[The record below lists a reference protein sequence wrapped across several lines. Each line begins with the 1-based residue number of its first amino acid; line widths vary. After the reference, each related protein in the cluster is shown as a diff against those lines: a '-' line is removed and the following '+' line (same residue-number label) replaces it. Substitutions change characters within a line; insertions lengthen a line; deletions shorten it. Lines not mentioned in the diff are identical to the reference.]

1 MNPDRWGRI
10 EELFGTLIELPEENR
25 QRALAEVED
34 ADLRAEVGALLTT
47 HERLLSGDDGFLE
60 GLDSAH
66 ASALLER
73 FPAPGDDPST
83 IGRYRI
89 VRRLARGGMGVVY
102 EAHDPGLDR
111 PVALK
116 LLPAHANANPASVR
130 RLGDEARTASALDHP
145 NIQTVYE
152 IGETEDGRVFI
163 AMAYYGGSTLRDR
176 ITRGPMPVDEAIE
189 LASQLARGLSAAHR
203 AGVVHRDIKPE
214 NLLVTGDGVLKIVD
228 FGVAKVMEEGVASA
242 DLPLGTAAYMSP
254 EQTRGEPLD
263 HRTDLWSA
271 GVVLYEMLAAARPF
285 GGEGQALIHAIRHDP
300 PRPLTG
306 RRDLPSSLV
315 SIVERCLEK
324 DRGRRFESADAL
336 AESLQDGSRSRPRRH
351 RARVAVAAGLP
362 LILAAAL
369 FLRGEGDVAAPVVE
383 AEAAPAIAVLP
394 FEVRGEDLDIW
405 REGMIDL
412 LSVNLDGATGLR
424 AIDTRTV
431 LAGWRK
437 AEAAGDKRGLDG
449 ALDVAHGTGA
459 RYAVMG
465 SVVSSGP
472 VIRLGARIYSLE
484 DRRSLGSF
492 VVEGSPDSLFSLVDR
507 LSIEVLAAIWQGQE
521 RPGADVDLTRIT
533 TASLP
538 ALKAYLEGESLL
550 RRSDFSAAVAAYE
563 RAIAADSTFA
573 FALHHLGFAYGW
585 VGDERQNQSHQR
597 AWRHADRLPEREAL
611 LLRGVLEWSNRVS
624 ELPSVIALFEEATQ
638 RYPDDVEA
646 WYYLGDA
653 YVHGGEQVLATQDQ
667 GERAFRRAVDLDPG
681 FAPAYIHLV
690 TNAFVY
696 RPDSARA
703 ARLIETF
710 HRLAFETSSD
720 QENRIGFGLAFG
732 DSIRRRLARAALD
745 TLEPRSRV
753 WISDGYLD
761 HPKFWR
767 WQREVIEQ
775 GPLQDTPQERLLAIR
790 RFQNSVAQGL
800 VRAALEE
807 LLDPLVSAG
816 MRAGVRYTIQ
826 AAGLPMPGVDLDRE
840 LALPRGDSLLHDTGQ
855 TLVWFYAG
863 AYAADESQWEDHA
876 AAVARLRVFADRLL
890 AEGDSANARFAAG
903 AALALSGRGLW
914 RRGETERALSIL
926 IEGQRQATW
935 ATSASRETLN
945 GTIRWWIGELLL
957 ELDRPREAARF
968 FESFWH
974 DPWAAERLGPI
985 YERLGD
991 HAKAREAYALVATAW
1006 RSADPELQPRAQ
1018 TARAAAQRL
1027 TAPVKR

>member
-1 MNPDRWGRI
+1 MSPSRWERI
-10 EELFGTLIELPEENR
+10 EELFGALFELPGEDR

-34 ADLRAEVGALLTT
+34 ADIRAEVSALLTT
-47 HERLLSGDDGFLE
+47 HERLLSGDDSFLA
-60 GLDSAH
+60 GLDSTR

-73 FPAPGDDPST
+73 SPDPEEDPST
-83 IGRYRI
+83 IGRYRT

-102 EAHDPGLDR
+102 EAHDPRLDR
-111 PVALK
+111 PVAIK
-116 LLPAHANANPASVR
+116 LLPPHANADPAAVR
-130 RLGDEARTASALDHP
+130 RLGHEARTASALDHP

-176 ITRGPMPVDEAIE
+176 IIRGPMPVDEAIE

-242 DLPLGTAAYMSP
+242 GLPVGTAAYMSP
-254 EQTRGEPLD
+254 EQTHGEPLD

-271 GVVLYEMLAAARPF
+271 GVTLYEMLAAARPF

-300 PRPLTG
+300 PWPLAE
-306 RRDLPSSLV
+306 RRDVPAPLV

-324 DRGRRFESADAL
+324 DRDRRFESADAL
-336 AESLQDGSRSRPRRH
+336 AESLRAGPRSRPRRR
-351 RARVAVAAGLP
+351 RARIAAAAAVP

-369 FLRGEGDVAAPVVE
+369 FLRGDADVAAPLGEGV
-383 AEAAPAIAVLP
+383 AAPAVAILP
-394 FEVRGEDLDIW
+394 FEVRGEDLDMW

-437 AEAAGDKRGLDG
+437 AEAAGSMRGLDG
-449 ALDVAHGTGA
+449 ALDVARGTGA
-459 RYAVMG
+459 RYAVVG

-472 VIRLGARIYSLE
+472 GIRLGARIYSLE

-492 VVEGSPDSLFSLVDR
+492 LVEGSPDSLFSLVDR
-507 LSIEVLAAIWQGQE
+507 LSIEVRAAIWQGQE

-550 RRSDFSAAVAAYE
+550 RRSDFPGAVAAYE
-563 RAIAADSTFA
+563 RAVAADSTFA

-585 VGDERQNQSHQR
+585 VGDERHNQSHQQ

-611 LLRGVLEWSNRVS
+611 LLRGVLAWSSAVS
-624 ELPSVIALFEEATQ
+624 EVGSTISLLEEATR
-638 RYPDDVEA
+638 RYPDDVDA

-653 YVHGGEQVLATQDQ
+653 YIHGGEQVLAAQDQ
-667 GERAFRRAVDLDPG
+667 SERAFRRAVDLDPG
-681 FAPAYIHLV
+681 FSPAYIHLV

-703 ARLIETF
+703 ARLIDTY
-710 HRLAFETSSD
+710 HHLAPATPSD
-720 QENRIGFGLAFG
+720 QENRIAFGLAFG
-732 DSIRRRLARAALD
+732 DSTRRTLARAALD
-745 TLEPRSRV
+745 TLQPGSRV

-767 WQREVIEQ
+767 WQREVIER
-775 GPLQDTPQERLLAIR
+775 GPFRDTPQERLLAVR
-790 RFQNSVAQGL
+790 LFQNSVAQGL
-800 VRAALEE
+800 IRAALEE
-807 LLDPLVSAG
+807 LQDPRVSAA
-816 MRAGVRYTIQ
+816 MRAGARYTIQ
-826 AAGLPMPGVDLDRE
+826 AAGLPMPGVDLDQE
-840 LALPRGDSLLHDTGQ
+840 LALPIGDSLLNDTGQ
-855 TLVWFYAG
+855 TLIWFYSG
-863 AYAADESQWEDHA
+863 AYAADQARWDDHA

-914 RRGETERALSIL
+914 LRGETERALSTL
-926 IEGQRQATW
+926 MEGQRRTTW
-935 ATSASRETLN
+935 TPSASRETLN

-957 ELDRPREAARF
+957 ELDRPREAARY
-968 FESFWH
+968 FESFWN

-991 HAKAREAYALVATAW
+991 RAKAREAYALVATAW

-1027 TAPVKR
+1027 AAPVKR